1 MASASKQMGSAEA
14 GCVAMWLRSRGLD
27 SLLMQSATARGSPR
41 SATVRAISIVVPIDE
56 RRFLFMVQ
64 QTPFFA
70 LRLMRVMTARL
81 RAMNERAKAAE

>member
-1 MASASKQMGSAEA
+1 M
-14 GCVAMWLRSRGLD
+14 CCDVAKKSR
-27 SLLMQSATARGSPR
+27 ARQPAHAIGHRGRESEKC
-41 SATVRAISIVVPIDE
+41 TVRAIKSSIVVPIDE

-70 LRLMRVMTARL
+70 LRLMRVMTAWL